1 MLSSS
6 PLMLFSLRV
15 WCWYNGY
22 SGTVGTEEEWDLWA
36 RWQGE
41 ILPAVAVKQS
51 LMWTYPAERASWPE
65 RQPGWRLL
73 SDLCHFKAG
82 VLSFSVLHPFIPFL
96 LYHSPH
102 LLACSLPLC
111 LSSSQPRFPRSGDND
126 IRTDGRFW
134 DLFVRRS
141 HNAHLSFLSLPRLV
155 VFFLIHTHI
164 KNLLFLSLAE
174 SSVDIYFVVLNI
186 TGIHTRCL
194 VTRIWLFLKQHIKS
208 PNVAVTKQKQLCGI
222 KIN

>member
-82 VLSFSVLHPFIPFL
+82 VLSFSVLHPFIPL
-96 LYHSPH
+96 LLHHSPH

-111 LSSSQPRFPRSGDND
+111 LSSSQPRFPHSGDND

-141 HNAHLSFLSLPRLV
+141 HNALCLA
-155 VFFLIHTHI
+155 
-164 KNLLFLSLAE
+164 LLFFSWFTHTLKTFSSSLGRIISWHLFCCSQYYWNSYEMLSHTYLA
-174 SSVDIYFVVLNI
+174 VFKTTYQI
-186 TGIHTRCL
+186 T
-194 VTRIWLFLKQHIKS
+194 K
-208 PNVAVTKQKQLCGI
+208 CGSN
-222 KIN
+222 KTQTVMWN